1 MPLEEQQAERW
12 QLIEQ
17 IYSAA
22 MEREAGQRA
31 TFLAENC
38 AGDDKLRREVGSL
51 LAAHERAGNFI
62 EAPPG
67 KVAAQM
73 LGEREPPSLVGR
85 QLGPYRIVTLLGAG
99 GMSQVYRARDTR
111 LERDVAV
118 KVLTAELAENREARL
133 RFEREA
139 KSVASL
145 SHPSILGIY
154 DVGKDEGVHYA
165 VMELL
170 EGETLRDQLARSAL
184 FWRQAVEIGLAIAEG
199 LEATHA
205 KGIVHRD
212 LKPENIFL
220 TSDGQVKILDF
231 GIARV
236 GQQFS
241 SENDIDASAFFETSP
256 GMVLGTVGYMS
267 PEQVRGEKVEAPS
280 DIFSFGCVLFEMVMG
295 RPVFG
300 RATAPEA
307 ISVIL
312 KDGAA
317 ALAGTERPLPVAV
330 LRVIGHCLEEH
341 PRERFQSARELV
353 TNLRD
358 VLIRREITDSGS
370 LRSTRRLS

>member
-1 MPLEEQQAERW
+1 MKPEAQREERW
-12 QLIEQ
+12 QLIEK

-22 MEREAGQRA
+22 MEREPAQRPS
-31 TFLAENC
+31 FLAEDP

-51 LAAHERAGNFI
+51 VAARERAGNFI

-67 KVAAQM
+67 NVAAQM

-118 KVLTAELAENREARL
+118 KVLPAELAGNREARL

-139 KSVASL
+139 KSVAAL

-165 VMELL
+165 GHGVARR
-170 EGETLRDQLARSAL
+170 RDAPRSAGTL
-184 FWRQAVEIGLAIAEG
+184 GSLLASAVEIGLAIAEG

-205 KGIVHRD
+205 KGIVHRS
-212 LKPENIFL
+212 KPENIFL
-220 TSDGQVKILDF
+220 TLVGQVKILDF

-236 GQQFS
+236 RQQFS
-241 SENDIDASAFFETSP
+241 SENDGEASAFFETSP
-256 GMVLGTVGYMS
+256 GMVLGTSWLAMS
-267 PEQVRGEKVEAPS
+267 PEQVRGERVEAPS
-280 DIFSFGCVLFEMVMG
+280 DIFSFGCVLFEMVTG
-295 RPVFG
+295 RPVFK
-300 RATAPEA
+300 RATAPET

-312 KDGAA
+312 KDCAT
-317 ALAGTERPLPVAV
+317 ALAGTDRPLPVAV
-330 LRVIGHCLEEH
+330 LRVIRHCLEEH

-358 VLIRREITDSGS
+358 VLIRDEITDSGA